1 MYNFNGT
8 RYNQLLIL
16 DENFLLDRD
25 KLAEVGLPWYASS
38 QVLTK
43 IGSNLAIGATIV
55 HVFLWYG
62 RDIIDM
68 IRKERAG
75 ISVDPHREKMKVY
88 NEVPMWWYGVVFFG
102 SFAMAMATTPHS
114 QKSTCQRS
122 SIFFTWSH

>member
-1 MYNFNGT
+1 M
-8 RYNQLLIL
+8 

-75 ISVDPHREKMKVY
+75 ISVDGGEDMY
-88 NEVPMWWYGVVFFG
+88 
-102 SFAMAMATTPHS
+102 
-114 QKSTCQRS
+114 
-122 SIFFTWSH
+122 